1 MGQFLQLPEKESEY
15 MRLTRLSDIKEKYY
29 LLLKENRLSMRS
41 RLQVWCLTHAVLDS
55 ATETVQVAPKVLQVW
70 GIAIMAGLLLSF
82 AFVYYQYLSNDTIF
96 GVPDILRKTDISIAG
111 VLPFHDDMQPG
122 APSVVVTNRATSIIS
137 ESFRG
142 LRTAV
147 LHNISHDF
155 LQPPR
160 VGSLL

>member
-1 MGQFLQLPEKESEY
+1 ML
-15 MRLTRLSDIKEKYY
+15 KEKQAEYEITLAGLVSDY
-29 LLLKENRLSMRS
+29 
-41 RLQVWCLTHAVLDS
+41 AVLDS

-147 LHNISHDF
+147 LQHFTTSCNH
-155 LQPPR
+155 R
-160 VGSLL
+160 G